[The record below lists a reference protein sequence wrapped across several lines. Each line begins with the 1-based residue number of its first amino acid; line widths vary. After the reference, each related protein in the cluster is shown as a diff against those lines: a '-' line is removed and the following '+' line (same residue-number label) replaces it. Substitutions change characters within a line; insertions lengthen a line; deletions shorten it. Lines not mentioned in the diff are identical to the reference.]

1 MIKVKTLKGHVFYV
15 SEMNC
20 QVEVIPEG
28 KAETGRTIP
37 EVTFFQFSQSR
48 IRIEK
53 FELGMTEIV
62 QIEDLPMWIIEG
74 HESEEVYLAK
84 KEEEDKKNKE
94 ILDARRAAEK
104 AELEKKLEKKAKKL
118 ANRAKQAKKK

>member
-1 MIKVKTLKGHVFYV
+1 MLKVKTLKGHVFYV
-15 SEMNC
+15 SESNC

-28 KAETGRTIP
+28 KAETGITIP

-74 HESEEVYLAK
+74 HESEEAYLAK

-94 ILDARRAAEK
+94 ILDARRAEEK
-104 AELEKKLEKKAKKL
+104 AAFEKKLAKKNKKI